1 MEHLLLSHEKWKKK
15 MFVSENASS
24 AHSRSVLYESK
35 SSLALYNLSEV
46 EEADVGATR
55 GREA

>member
-1 MEHLLLSHEKWKKK
+1 MLLSHEKWKKK
-15 MFVSENASS
+15 MFLSENASS

-46 EEADVGATR
+46 EEGDVGAAR